1 MAMTFKIE
9 NGKAFEKMLNQIKD
23 LKSTGDASSVI
34 YSAIKSAE
42 EGVAASLKQ
51 MTPESKSGSTG
62 WRKYQSRNHKK
73 GTLRDSVKSGLRRK
87 VKGRNI
93 FMGAIFYEDS
103 YAQYYAGFLLNKHN
117 ENAFGF
123 GGDKNVMKQ
132 AIDKNRPIALSKL
145 ESDLMTKLT
154 KKLQKIIDKV

>member
-23 LKSTGDASSVI
+23 LKSTGAASSVI
-34 YSAIKSAE
+34 YSAIN
-42 EGVAASLKQ
+42 
-51 MTPESKSGSTG
+51 KSGKGIESTVKAATPIAKVEAKG
-62 WRKYQSRNHKK
+62 FRTESRNHDR
-73 GTLRDSVKSGLRRK
+73 GTLRDSVKFGLRRK

-93 FMGAIFYEDS
+93 FMGAVTYADS
-103 YAQYYAGFLLNKHN
+103 HKQYYASFVLNQHDK
-117 ENAFGF
+117 NAFGF
-123 GGDKNVMKQ
+123 AGGRNYFKKGIDQSRVT
-132 AIDKNRPIALSKL
+132 AISTL